1 MGINDAINDGG
12 RRWRLDGKRAVV
24 TGATKGIGR
33 AVAEELC
40 ALGAQTLVVAR
51 NTEGVGRAV
60 EEMRAAGHA
69 AQGLAA
75 DVATEEGRAAVV
87 ASARSLLGG
96 VDILVNNAGTNIRK
110 HALDYT
116 PGEYEFL
123 LRTNLT
129 SAFELSRLLY
139 PELKE
144 SREASVI
151 NVVSVAGLVSVGTGV
166 IYAMTKAAMIQ
177 MTRNLAVE
185 WGADGVRVNAVA
197 PWFTE
202 TPLTETL
209 LAQDEFRSRVVER
222 TPLGRVAAPEEVS
235 SLVAFLCLPAA
246 RYVTGQC
253 VAADGGF
260 LARGF

>member
-1 MGINDAINDGG
+1 MKSVASDEALG
-12 RRWRLDGKRAVV
+12 RWRLDGMRAVV

-40 ALGAQTLVVAR
+40 GLGAQALIVAR
-51 NTEGVGRAV
+51 NAEEIKRAV
-60 EEMRAAGHA
+60 EEMSAAGHTV
-69 AQGLAA
+69 QGIAA
-75 DVATEEGRAAVV
+75 DVATEDGREAVT
-87 ASARSLLGG
+87 ASALELLGG
-96 VDILVNNAGTNIRK
+96 VDILINNAGTNIRRR
-110 HALDYT
+110 ALDYT
-116 PGEYEFL
+116 SEEYEFL

-129 SAFELSRLLY
+129 SAFELSRMLY
-139 PELKE
+139 PELKR
-144 SREASVI
+144 SGAASVV

-202 TPLTETL
+202 TPLTESL
-209 LAQDEFRSRVVER
+209 LAQEEFRSRVIER
-222 TPLGRVAAPEEVS
+222 TPLGRIAAPGEVS
-235 SLVAFLCLPAA
+235 SLIAFLCLPAA
-246 RYVTGQC
+246 GYITGQC